1 MPTFCW
7 CLFLDPT
14 SSVLF
19 SSLCSSFSLSLSYSP
34 LSPLH
39 LLHPS
44 VHFLSFIHFNGLFFP
59 MTLLPFPIFPFLLC
73 NSLCRPPFISQC
85 QSFLIILHLFP
96 SFFFL
101 LLFFTFIT
109 TSIFYCLSPPLYCS
123 LPIYFLSLYPLIASL
138 PFLSIF
144 AFFSLFITSTLRKV
158 II

>member
-96 SFFFL
+96 SFFFFCFYSSPLSLPAYFIVSL
-101 LLFFTFIT
+101 LLFTALSQFTFSHYI
-109 TSIFYCLSPPLYCS
+109 L
-123 LPIYFLSLYPLIASL
+123 
-138 PFLSIF
+138 
-144 AFFSLFITSTLRKV
+144 
-158 II
+158 